1 MLEEIG
7 REIVKLN
14 IVIAIVST
22 LLAVLLAST
31 GVGVP
36 DFLQYTMFDINAAI
50 QQLNALSGNPWL
62 VLAQGMWLAGIAAL
76 NIMVGTVTALGKLVY
91 AALASIDPSLTPAAM
106 FLGSFFSAMAMYY
119 IVVYTWRTIRGG

>member
-7 REIVKLN
+7 KTIVRLN
-14 IVIAIVST
+14 IVIAVVST
-22 LLAVLLAST
+22 VLAIFLAST

-62 VLAQGMWLAGIAAL
+62 VLAQGMWLAGLAAL

-91 AALASIDPSLTPAAM
+91 VTLASIDPSLAPLAL
-106 FLGSFFSAMAMYY
+106 FLGSFFSALAMYY
-119 IVVYTWRTIRGG
+119 IVVYFWRLMRG